1 MATPRGWFATLLI
14 LTGVGLLTQC
24 GFEDSDRQ
32 LTESWAA
39 PPRLHSSSHSLRQ
52 GSIRINELHYDDKG
66 KDLSCFTELIG
77 PAGASLDSL
86 RLVGIN
92 GEDGRVYAQID
103 LSGQVIGADGL
114 FVIAQVQIPEA
125 DLVAQRVNWHNGPDR
140 VELRNGDAVMDGLT
154 YGDPTGSALSNDG
167 DAILQAKGGASLGR
181 CPAGSGTGSVFVAQ
195 SATPGSANACEGLDE
210 DTGQLW
216 ADAPSCAPLYG
227 LTGKTLRAKLL
238 SLVANHNAV
247 GYIRARTLMYSQ
259 LDLRQGKLE
268 CVYSGRQV
276 MTNGRMPTPT
286 EMNCEHTWPQSWG
299 AVGEAKSDLH
309 HLFPVSPVVN
319 STRNNSAYGWVREPD
334 WEEGGS
340 KIGLDD
346 AGKRVL
352 EVRMKQ
358 RGNSARAMFYFAV
371 RYDGEIDHPLEAVL
385 KTWNRQDPPD
395 DEERTRNE
403 AISEIQANRNPF
415 VDCPSLVDQI
425 SDF

>member
-14 LTGVGLLTQC
+14 LTGVGWLTQC
-24 GFEDSDRQ
+24 GFEGSDRQ
-32 LTESWAA
+32 FAESWAA
-39 PPRLHSSSHSLRQ
+39 PSRLHSSRHSLGQ
-52 GSIRINELHYDDKG
+52 GSIRINEILYDDKG

-103 LSGQVIGADGL
+103 LSGQVIGEDGL

-125 DLVAQRVNWHNGPDR
+125 DLVSQRVNWHNGPDR

-195 SATPGSANACEGLDE
+195 SATPGSANACEALDE
-210 DTGQLW
+210 DPGQLW
-216 ADAPSCAPLYG
+216 ADAPSCAPLHG
-227 LTGKTLRAKLL
+227 LTGKKLRGKLL

-319 STRNNSAYGWVREPD
+319 STRNNSAYGWAKAPD
-334 WEEGGS
+334 WAEGGS
-340 KIGLDD
+340 KLGLDE
-346 AGKRVL
+346 AGSRVF
-352 EVRMKQ
+352 EVRMQQ
-358 RGNSARAMFYFAV
+358 RGNSARAMLYFAV
-371 RYDGEIDHPLEAVL
+371 RYDREIDNHLEAVL
-385 KTWNRQDPPD
+385 KSWNRQDPPD
-395 DEERTRNE
+395 DEERARNE

-415 VDCPSLVDQI
+415 VDCPSFVDQI